1 MDDKVAQALE
11 QAKNITLFASQKQYL
26 LAKFKSN
33 SDVAEN
39 GGIFSVTAELI
50 AYVKTM
56 IELGHQSII
65 LLDINSNPIKIAD
78 PKQFLSKMIDRYSDA
93 INQYHIDFEKLRRS
107 RTLDKLENV

>member
-11 QAKNITLFASQKQYL
+11 QAKNSSLFTRQKQYL

-33 SDVAEN
+33 TDVAEN

-65 LLDINSNPIKIAD
+65 LLDINSNPVKITD
-78 PKQFLSKMIDRYSDA
+78 SKQFLSKLIDRYSDA
-93 INQYHIDFEKLRRS
+93 MNQYHIDLY
-107 RTLDKLENV
+107 

>member
-1 MDDKVAQALE
+1 MSDKVAEALA

-33 SDVAEN
+33 TDVAEN

-50 AYVKTM
+50 AYVKLMT
-56 IELGHQSII
+56 ELGHCSII
-65 LLDINSNPIKIAD
+65 LLDINSNPIKIVD
-78 PKQFLSKMIDRYSDA
+78 SGHFLTKMIDCYSDA